1 MTLTAD
7 AAPDIAEPIRAAR
20 PRAGSRGIALAKALP
35 PVCFLRLRAR
45 PATVEIRAGRLGH
58 VPIDSAV
65 HPIELNPADITPA
78 QVVAMRFGSVY
89 GWDIETADPGFW
101 ERRWQL
107 FDNAPTLLEAVEGHA
122 YTSTPRGRG

>member
-1 MTLTAD
+1 MSLTID
-7 AAPDIAEPIRAAR
+7 AAADVAASNPSAR
-20 PRAGSRGIALAKALP
+20 PRPVSRGIALAKALP

-58 VPIDSAV
+58 VAIDSAV
-65 HPIELNPADITPA
+65 HPMDLNPADITPA

-101 ERRWQL
+101 ERRWRT
-107 FDNAPTLLEAVEGHA
+107 FDNAPTLREAVEGHA
-122 YTSTPRGRG
+122 YAAAPRGRG

>member
-1 MTLTAD
+1 MSLTID
-7 AAPDIAEPIRAAR
+7 AATDVAQPITSAR
-20 PRAGSRGIALAKALP
+20 PRSLARGIALAKALP
-35 PVCFLRLRAR
+35 PVCFIRLRAR

-65 HPIELNPADITPA
+65 HPMDLNQTDITPA

-101 ERRWQL
+101 ERRWGV
-107 FDNAPTLLEAVEGHA
+107 FGNAPTLREAVEGHSYA
-122 YTSTPRGRG
+122 SAPRSRG